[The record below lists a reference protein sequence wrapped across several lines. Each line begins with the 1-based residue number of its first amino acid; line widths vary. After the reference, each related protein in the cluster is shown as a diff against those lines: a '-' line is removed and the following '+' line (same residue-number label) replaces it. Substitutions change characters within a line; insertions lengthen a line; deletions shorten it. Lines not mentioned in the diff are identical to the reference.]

1 MPDGNLIQATEDAIL
16 PIDQLQDEARQC
28 NILSGLQH
36 NSLIIVGKL
45 ANAEYCTIF
54 MPGGEGVQVF
64 DTNKSK
70 ITMTGESVLK
80 GWRDT
85 HEMWKVPVK
94 SGSDNE
100 VTSIVALTK

>member
-1 MPDGNLIQATEDAIL
+1 
-16 PIDQLQDEARQC
+16 
-28 NILSGLQH
+28 
-36 NSLIIVGKL
+36 
-45 ANAEYCTIF
+45 